1 MVYVCVGRSSF
12 TSLSGRTV
20 GGKRTCRHWRRERD
34 APQEPAGRMT
44 AKTGR
49 ADPRGRRDAG
59 SSYSAIIERIFL
71 DRYKKG
77 QNLVEFSRQDL
88 IDTAHQLGVDLPK
101 NIGDVVYSFRYRRDL
116 PSAIAKT
123 CSASDS
129 WYIFPAGH
137 AKYRFE
143 RRAANPLVPR
153 TDLQQIKIPNAT
165 PEIIRKFAL
174 SDEQALLA
182 IVRYNRLIDIFT
194 GVTAYS
200 LQNHL
205 RTSVEGIGQIEVD
218 ELYIGV
224 NTKGIHFVIP
234 VQAKGRTDRLGIIQ
248 SGRMCPSARRSSL
261 HLYLGRSACSSCRT
275 APSRCSNLLWR
286 GRTSSSPRSGTIAL
300 CRRMK

>member
-1 MVYVCVGRSSF
+1 
-12 TSLSGRTV
+12 
-20 GGKRTCRHWRRERD
+20 
-34 APQEPAGRMT
+34 MT
-44 AKTGR
+44 AKTAKPASKEGR
-49 ADPRGRRDAG
+49 DPRR
-59 SSYSAIIERIFL
+59 SYAAIIERIFL

-77 QNLVEFSRQDL
+77 QNVVEFTRQNL
-88 IDTAHQLGVDLPK
+88 IDTAHQLGVGLPK

-116 PSAIAKT
+116 PPAIAKT
-123 CSASDS
+123 CSANES

-143 RRAANPLVPR
+143 RRATNPIIPR

-165 PEIIRKFAL
+165 PEIIRKYAL

-194 GVTAYS
+194 GVTTYS

-205 RTSVEGIGQIEVD
+205 RTSVTGIGQIEVD

-224 NTKGIHFVIP
+224 NTKGVHFVIP

-248 SGRMCPSARRSSL
+248 VWQDVSFCRAQFAELVPRPIGVQFMPDGAVAMLELAVEGDDVKVVEERHYRLVSKDELTDADLAALRMRA
-261 HLYLGRSACSSCRT
+261 
-275 APSRCSNLLWR
+275 
-286 GRTSSSPRSGTIAL
+286 
-300 CRRMK
+300 

>member
-1 MVYVCVGRSSF
+1 
-12 TSLSGRTV
+12 
-20 GGKRTCRHWRRERD
+20 
-34 APQEPAGRMT
+34 MT

-88 IDTAHQLGVDLPK
+88 IDTAHQLCVDLPK
-101 NIGDVVYSFRYRRDL
+101 NIGDVVYTFRYRRDL
-116 PSAIAKT
+116 PAAITKT
-123 CSASDS
+123 CSANEI
-129 WYIFPAGH
+129 WHIFPAGT

-143 RRAANPLVPR
+143 RREANPLVPR

-205 RTSVEGIGQIEVD
+205 RTSVDGIGQIEVD

-248 SGRMCPSARRSSL
+248 VWQDVSFCKAQFPALVPRPIGVQFMPDGAVAMLEFVMEGENVKLSEERHYRLVSKDEVTDAELAALRAR
-261 HLYLGRSACSSCRT
+261 A
-275 APSRCSNLLWR
+275 
-286 GRTSSSPRSGTIAL
+286 
-300 CRRMK
+300 

>member
-1 MVYVCVGRSSF
+1 
-12 TSLSGRTV
+12 
-20 GGKRTCRHWRRERD
+20 
-34 APQEPAGRMT
+34 MT
-44 AKTGR
+44 AKTKPALKGGN
-49 ADPRGRRDAG
+49 DLGK
-59 SSYSAIIERIFL
+59 SYAAIIERVFL
-71 DRYKKG
+71 DRYRKG
-77 QNLVEFSRQDL
+77 QNVVEFSRQDL
-88 IDTAHQLGVDLPK
+88 IDTAHRLGVDLPK

-116 PSAIAKT
+116 PAAIVKT
-123 CSASDS
+123 CSANES

-143 RRAANPLVPR
+143 RRPANPLVPR

-165 PEIIRKFAL
+165 PEIIRKYAL

-205 RTSVEGIGQIEVD
+205 RTSVKGIGQIEVD

-224 NTKGIHFVIP
+224 NTKGVHFVIP

-248 SGRMCPSARRSSL
+248 VWQDVAFCRAQFAELVPRPIGVQFMPDGAVAMLELVVEGEDVKVAEERHYRLVSKDELTDAELASLRAR
-261 HLYLGRSACSSCRT
+261 T
-275 APSRCSNLLWR
+275 
-286 GRTSSSPRSGTIAL
+286 
-300 CRRMK
+300 

>member
-1 MVYVCVGRSSF
+1 M
-12 TSLSGRTV
+12 TSKSEQDIP
-20 GGKRTCRHWRRERD
+20 KRARD
-34 APQEPAGRMT
+34 A
-44 AKTGR
+44 KK
-49 ADPRGRRDAG
+49 
-59 SSYSAIIERIFL
+59 SYAAIIERIFL

-77 QNLVEFSRQDL
+77 ETVVEFARQDL
-88 IDTAHQLGVDLPK
+88 IDTAHRLGVDLPK

-116 PSAIAKT
+116 PAAIAKT
-123 CSASDS
+123 CSTNES

-153 TDLQQIKIPNAT
+153 TDVQQIKIPNAT
-165 PEIIRKFAL
+165 PEIIRKYAL

-205 RTSVEGIGQIEVD
+205 RTSVIGLGQIEVD

-224 NTKGIHFVIP
+224 NTKGVHFVIP

-248 SGRMCPSARRSSL
+248 VWQDVAFCKAQFPGL
-261 HLYLGRSACSSCRT
+261 V
-275 APSRCSNLLWR
+275 
-286 GRTSSSPRSGTIAL
+286 PRPIGVQFMPDGAVAMLELVVQSEDVKVAEERHYRLVSKDELTDADLAAL
-300 CRRMK
+300 RLRA

>member
-1 MVYVCVGRSSF
+1 M
-12 TSLSGRTV
+12 
-20 GGKRTCRHWRRERD
+20 K
-34 APQEPAGRMT
+34 
-44 AKTGR
+44 
-49 ADPRGRRDAG
+49 GRRRKVLTKAG
-59 SSYSAIIERIFL
+59 NDTGKSYAAIIERIFL

-77 QNLVEFSRQDL
+77 AALVEFSRQDL
-88 IDTAHQLGVDLPK
+88 IDTAHRLGVSLPK

-116 PSAIAKT
+116 PAAIVKT
-123 CSASDS
+123 CPPNQA
-129 WYIFPAGH
+129 WFIFPAGH

-153 TDLQQIKIPNAT
+153 VDLQQIKIPNAT
-165 PEIIRKFAL
+165 PEIIRKYAL

-205 RTSVEGIGQIEVD
+205 RTSVTGIGQIEVD

-224 NTKGIHFVIP
+224 NTKGVHFVIP

-248 SGRMCPSARRSSL
+248 VWQDVAFCKAQFPGLVPRPIGVQFMPDGAVAMLELVVDGEDVKVAEERHYRLVSKDELTDAELASLRAR
-261 HLYLGRSACSSCRT
+261 A
-275 APSRCSNLLWR
+275 
-286 GRTSSSPRSGTIAL
+286 
-300 CRRMK
+300 

>member
-1 MVYVCVGRSSF
+1 
-12 TSLSGRTV
+12 
-20 GGKRTCRHWRRERD
+20 
-34 APQEPAGRMT
+34 MT
-44 AKTGR
+44 ANAGKPSAKG
-49 ADPRGRRDAG
+49 GNDAG
-59 SSYSAIIERIFL
+59 KSYAAIIERIFL

-77 QNLVEFSRQDL
+77 QTVVEFSRQDL
-88 IDTAHQLGVDLPK
+88 IDTAHRLGVDLPK

-116 PSAIAKT
+116 PAAIART
-123 CSASDS
+123 CAANES

-165 PEIIRKFAL
+165 PEIIRKYAL

-205 RTSVEGIGQIEVD
+205 RTSVKGIGQIEVD

-224 NTKGIHFVIP
+224 NTKGVHFVIP

-248 SGRMCPSARRSSL
+248 VWQDVAFCKAQFPELVPRPIGVQFMPDGAVAMLELAVEGEEVKVAEERHYRLVAKDELTDAELAKLRARV
-261 HLYLGRSACSSCRT
+261 
-275 APSRCSNLLWR
+275 
-286 GRTSSSPRSGTIAL
+286 
-300 CRRMK
+300 